1 MTILIFFLQDQAHR
15 RIYLE
20 LPLILES
27 HATPV
32 DSDLYPSWTEFQ
44 ADFLV
49 KGGIIEGHPPSK
61 SVTALTVDM
70 LITPTGDIE
79 ILATYD
85 QVSIYTKYIE
95 RGSP

>member
-1 MTILIFFLQDQAHR
+1 MLNQDQAHR

-32 DSDLYPSWTEFQ
+32 DSDLYPSWTEFL
-44 ADFLV
+44 ADF
-49 KGGIIEGHPPSK
+49 EGHPPSK